1 MLLSK
6 DVRSTAENKRGL
18 KILKLIL
25 IAKML
30 LNDSINDEKIPHCRQ
45 KMVGVISATEVRW
58 LSPTRHQ
65 LELHSLHFNRGAISM
80 HQILIDLLSSYSRC
94 ADPPP
99 PLSLTLST
107 AFRSTC
113 GPTLFHLRPSEVK
126 SYVCRRANA
135 NTQPRPALT
144 ARAGL
149 VPGFSRSPVDL
160 VLSDSI
166 AANLPHQCSAKAV
179 SSWGRC
185 IHT

>member
-1 MLLSK
+1 
-6 DVRSTAENKRGL
+6 
-18 KILKLIL
+18 
-25 IAKML
+25 
-30 LNDSINDEKIPHCRQ
+30 
-45 KMVGVISATEVRW
+45 MVGVISATEVKW
-58 LSPTRHQ
+58 LFPTQHQ
-65 LELHSLHFNRGAISM
+65 LELHSLHFSRGTIST

-94 ADPPP
+94 ADHPP

-107 AFRSTC
+107 AFTSTC
-113 GPTLFHLRPSEVK
+113 GPTLFHLRLSEVK
-126 SYVCRRANA
+126 SYICRRAYT

-149 VPGFSRSPVDL
+149 VPGFCRSPVDL

-166 AANLPHQCSAKAV
+166 AASLPHQCSANAV

>member
-1 MLLSK
+1 ML
-6 DVRSTAENKRGL
+6 
-18 KILKLIL
+18 I
-25 IAKML
+25 
-30 LNDSINDEKIPHCRQ
+30 NDSINDEKIPQCRHLMSN
-45 KMVGVISATEVRW
+45 MVGVISATEVNW
-58 LSPTRHQ
+58 LSPTRRQ
-65 LELHSLHFNRGAISM
+65 LELHSLHFSRGAIST

-107 AFRSTC
+107 TFTSTC
-113 GPTLFHLRPSEVK
+113 GPTLFHLRLSEVK
-126 SYVCRRANA
+126 PYMRRRAYA

-149 VPGFSRSPVDL
+149 VPGFSHSLVDL

-179 SSWGRC
+179 SSWGC
-185 IHT
+185 CMHT